1 MPHAWPYRLIQEEK
15 ETTEQRAEELESRVG
30 SGSLD
35 TIANRWRTSPPL
47 SERATPTTRTLQT
60 RDYLQKYHTVSG
72 ESVIVVVDVVVPS
85 FSRFGL
91 FIFISPQ
98 FPLSPHNKFHILLW
112 QFFLWYINN
121 YLFVNYFFVIFT
133 FLWFFYENLVF
144 FFSLFPDIFFQL
156 VNFPV
161 TKNSSRFA
169 GFQFV
174 NGQFRFLYNYTSVL
188 LTPYHLVCFKCAG
201 IDCEVLGIY
210 LLVFVTSRI
219 FQIHFCKCSLNN
231 ASTGRWVAFPIN
243 SS

>member
-1 MPHAWPYRLIQEEK
+1 MPGKCGLKDQNCKTYYTEKWLYFDNRFKCLLLASTLLSPKFNAPHGWPYRLIQEEK

-98 FPLSPHNKFHILLW
+98 FPLSPHNKFL
-112 QFFLWYINN
+112 
-121 YLFVNYFFVIFT
+121 IFCDS
-133 FLWFFYENLVF
+133 FFY
-144 FFSLFPDIFFQL
+144 I
-156 VNFPV
+156 
-161 TKNSSRFA
+161 KN
-169 GFQFV
+169 
-174 NGQFRFLYNYTSVL
+174 
-188 LTPYHLVCFKCAG
+188 
-201 IDCEVLGIY
+201 
-210 LLVFVTSRI
+210 
-219 FQIHFCKCSLNN
+219 
-231 ASTGRWVAFPIN
+231 
-243 SS
+243 

>member
-1 MPHAWPYRLIQEEK
+1 MVLLYCIYCPLLWMLCKGSEIVKHNEKKSDFYLDIWFECTLLLSPKFNTPHAWPYRLIQEEK

-98 FPLSPHNKFHILLW
+98 FPLSPHSKFHILLW
-112 QFFLWYINN
+112 QFFFLRYINN
-121 YLFVNYFFVIFT
+121 
-133 FLWFFYENLVF
+133 
-144 FFSLFPDIFFQL
+144 
-156 VNFPV
+156 
-161 TKNSSRFA
+161 
-169 GFQFV
+169 
-174 NGQFRFLYNYTSVL
+174 
-188 LTPYHLVCFKCAG
+188 
-201 IDCEVLGIY
+201 
-210 LLVFVTSRI
+210 
-219 FQIHFCKCSLNN
+219 
-231 ASTGRWVAFPIN
+231 
-243 SS
+243 